1 MMTELFS
8 SGRWFVL
15 LGGTFSCIGLLHNS
29 SGICRLDESLSR
41 SLHRRLN
48 SFLPL
53 FRTLWLFGKTPVLL
67 VLLLLMLVFDRQVGG
82 WVFLVY
88 LLIAAGERALK
99 MALKRQRPFSRL
111 PDVEMY
117 QPRQPYDPSYPSGDA
132 MRLWYLAFI
141 LPVFFTLPWIFFVIF
156 CTIALLASLGRI
168 AFGVHFFLDVV
179 GGAGLGLIGVGLFK
193 LCL

>member
-1 MMTELFS
+1 MMSEFFS
-8 SGRWFVL
+8 SGRWFIL
-15 LGGTFSCIGLLHNS
+15 LGGAFSCVGLLHNS
-29 SGICRLDESLSR
+29 PGICSLDERLSR
-41 SLHRRLN
+41 LLHRRLN
-48 SFLPL
+48 SFLAL
-53 FRTLWLFGKTPVLL
+53 FRALWLFGKTPLL
-67 VLLLLMLVFDRQVGG
+67 LALLLLMLVFDRQVGG
-82 WVFLVY
+82 WACFVY
-88 LLIAAGERALK
+88 LLIASGERALK
-99 MALKRQRPFSRL
+99 LALKRQRPFSQL

-141 LPVFFTLPWIFFVIF
+141 LPAFFALPWIFLVIF

-179 GGAGLGLIGVGLFK
+179 GGAGLGLLGVGLFK